1 MPATDPLDAAPS
13 DVTGGATTLLD
24 ALGEA
29 SKAGFDAQLVV
40 TDDGELRCTRC
51 GTTSPIADFDVVGSR
66 RLEGAS
72 DPADMLLV
80 VWGRCSGCGDGGV
93 ATVGYGPNATAGD
106 AKFLDELDLGGPA

>member
-1 MPATDPLDAAPS
+1 MTTDSATPS

-29 SKAGFDAQLVV
+29 SQAGFDGQLVV
-40 TDDGELRCTRC
+40 TDDGEFRCTRC
-51 GTTSPIADFDVVGSR
+51 GKTVSVADFDVVGSR

-72 DPADMLLV
+72 DPSDMLLV

-93 ATVGYGPNATAGD
+93 ATIGYGPNATAAD
-106 AKFLDELDLGGPA
+106 AKVLDELELGEPG